1 MKNLRNARRS
11 IISLILIVSLLVTAI
26 PVGAANDR
34 DENINERFIAAINSI
49 ESFSTAPR
57 QEIKIITD
65 YLSIDASS
73 LIAAEKQ
80 GYSVKDSIS
89 VAKIKKNTDFTYE
102 EIKQG
107 ISNYSS
113 IFDFLIAIEQ
123 YKGVIENWKFS
134 ARTIAGLKKC
144 LIMKYSMLDIR
155 NAAIISELFNS
166 EVSQVARQNADSSIF
181 EGLPDS
187 CTSEEVTGVYAF
199 LAKYKINLNWFLD
212 YTEKNNIKWKD
223 FYAKVEAYFTAHSQ
237 KAALDDLTEK
247 T

>member
-1 MKNLRNARRS
+1 MKILRSAGRRLVT
-11 IISLILIVSLLVTAI
+11 LILIASLLVTAT
-26 PVGAANDR
+26 PVGAANDKN
-34 DENINERFIAAINSI
+34 ENINESFITAINSI
-49 ESFSTAPR
+49 ESFSAAPR

-65 YLSIDASS
+65 YLSIDADS
-73 LIAAEKQ
+73 LIVAEKQ
-80 GYSVKDSIS
+80 GYSVQDSIS
-89 VAKIKKNTDFTYE
+89 VAKIRENTDLTYE

-107 ISNYSS
+107 ISSYSS

-134 ARTIAGLKKC
+134 ARTISGLKKC
-144 LIMKYSMLDIR
+144 LLMKYSMLNIR
-155 NAAIISELFNS
+155 DAAIISELFNS
-166 EVSQVARQNADSSIF
+166 EVFEVARQNADSSIF